1 MRKRNLKQSKWMA
14 LAVCSTAVMLA
25 VNGCQAHKTS
35 MDGSSQTT
43 VQDSQNSDQ
52 GNQTDGDSK
61 NQNSTGTGEQ
71 NGADASENSSNESSD
86 TLCLTSIPKYRSEW
100 KDQKQLF
107 NGRVDQMYLMAD
119 GHDALKQALK
129 TFNQNQ
135 EQELDQIY
143 QDNKEF
149 FDMQTG
155 EDSTPL
161 AYEVS
166 VIPKRADEQI
176 VSLSVEEYDYLG
188 GAHPNSMVTGYNLN
202 PQTGKRYTLQDI
214 AQSYDG
220 IFEYVKK
227 KLKEDYSPDMFFD
240 GYEDTVKSMFYGDTT
255 AAAGENGADS
265 ANGTGT
271 DGAQTDSSVDSDLSD
286 TEMLSWTIDQNGVT
300 ITFNNYDLAPYAAGR
315 QVVEIPF
322 ATEGNLFKPEF
333 LPVSLLSSDSIKDG
347 KTSVTEA
354 KIQPLYEEQ
363 EVSVDLDGDGNKET
377 VKISKQT
384 DSQTGT
390 TSLFAETGSASAFLL
405 SNGEET
411 TDDLNNPKC
420 WLIQTKDNR
429 SYLYIETKEAND
441 FRSLHIFDLSTKGIT
456 YCGTSDDSFY
466 DSVMTDPDNFILF
479 RRSDMLST
487 YSIFRHYKIGKDGM
501 PQPLSDDFTV
511 SGTYLADEIV
521 PTLTTKQEVP
531 VWIDGKQEKLPK
543 GTVLKLKA
551 TDDSTYVTAETAD
564 GKTCQIR
571 LDTNE
576 EIVYPRTIDGIPED
590 ECFDGLQYA
599 G

>member
-43 VQDSQNSDQ
+43 VQDSQSSDQ

-71 NGADASENSSNESSD
+71 NGADASKNSSNESSD

-119 GHDALKQALK
+119 GHEALKQALK

-214 AQSYDG
+214 AQNYDG

-227 KLKEDYSPDMFFD
+227 KLKEDYSPDMF
-240 GYEDTVKSMFYGDTT
+240 SM
-255 AAAGENGADS
+255 
-265 ANGTGT
+265 
-271 DGAQTDSSVDSDLSD
+271 V
-286 TEMLSWTIDQNGVT
+286 M
-300 ITFNNYDLAPYAAGR
+300 
-315 QVVEIPF
+315 
-322 ATEGNLFKPEF
+322 
-333 LPVSLLSSDSIKDG
+333 
-347 KTSVTEA
+347 
-354 KIQPLYEEQ
+354 KIL
-363 EVSVDLDGDGNKET
+363 
-377 VKISKQT
+377 
-384 DSQTGT
+384 
-390 TSLFAETGSASAFLL
+390 
-405 SNGEET
+405 
-411 TDDLNNPKC
+411 
-420 WLIQTKDNR
+420 
-429 SYLYIETKEAND
+429 
-441 FRSLHIFDLSTKGIT
+441 
-456 YCGTSDDSFY
+456 
-466 DSVMTDPDNFILF
+466 
-479 RRSDMLST
+479 
-487 YSIFRHYKIGKDGM
+487 
-501 PQPLSDDFTV
+501 
-511 SGTYLADEIV
+511 
-521 PTLTTKQEVP
+521 
-531 VWIDGKQEKLPK
+531 
-543 GTVLKLKA
+543 
-551 TDDSTYVTAETAD
+551 
-564 GKTCQIR
+564 
-571 LDTNE
+571 
-576 EIVYPRTIDGIPED
+576 
-590 ECFDGLQYA
+590 
-599 G
+599 